1 MSDALC
7 GQALVMTGA
16 NVFPE
21 ATSWDNLS
29 TQGDQSIAYLDSED
43 YVNILFSSGTTGEP
57 KAIPWKQY
65 TSLKPVFDGYLHQ
78 VLACIDK
85 SGPA

>member
-1 MSDALC
+1 
-7 GQALVMTGA
+7 MTGA

-21 ATSWDNLS
+21 ATSWDDVS
-29 TQGDQSIAYLDSED
+29 TEGDRSVTYLDSED
-43 YVNILFSSGTTGEP
+43 YINILFSSGTTGEP

-78 VLACIDK
+78 VWAAMDK
-85 SGPA
+85 SGPT